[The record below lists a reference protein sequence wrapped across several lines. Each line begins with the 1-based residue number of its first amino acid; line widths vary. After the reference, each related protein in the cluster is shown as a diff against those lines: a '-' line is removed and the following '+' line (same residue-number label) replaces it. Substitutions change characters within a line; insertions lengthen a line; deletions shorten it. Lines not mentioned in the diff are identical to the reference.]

1 MIRDFLTCYS
11 CSGLRIIISNR
22 LLSIAVFCSHF
33 YIFLRVLFRLVLST
47 ITFEVH
53 LRKAVPLR
61 ILMFFGFFSYLLSDF
76 PGSFCLLVCLFVCLF
91 GVFFAHSHSRDSS
104 VLYKNWEIQNNSS
117 EFLRPKKTIEILW
130 NPKKVAKK
138 NFQHRKIKFGCMV
151 EFMQNHFA

>member
-1 MIRDFLTCYS
+1 MIWDFLTCYS

-76 PGSFCLLVCLFVCLF
+76 PESFCLLVCLFVCL
-91 GVFFAHSHSRDSS
+91 GVFLRI
-104 VLYKNWEIQNNSS
+104 LIQEIQVCCTKIGRSKTIARNFSD
-117 EFLRPKKTIEILW
+117 PKKQLKFCGTQ
-130 NPKKVAKK
+130 KK
-138 NFQHRKIKFGCMV
+138 
-151 EFMQNHFA
+151 